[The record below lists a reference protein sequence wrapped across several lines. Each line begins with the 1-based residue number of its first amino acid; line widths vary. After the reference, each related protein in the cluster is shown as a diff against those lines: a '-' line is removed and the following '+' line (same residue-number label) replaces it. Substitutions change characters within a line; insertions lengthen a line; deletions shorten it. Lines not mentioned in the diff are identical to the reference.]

1 MATTFPQQHQALNQH
16 LAMHYGMTAGV
27 CAYAAKYMLKCK
39 TEAQLVAALDEYRQL
54 PPALNQH

>member
-1 MATTFPQQHQALNQH
+1 MNQH